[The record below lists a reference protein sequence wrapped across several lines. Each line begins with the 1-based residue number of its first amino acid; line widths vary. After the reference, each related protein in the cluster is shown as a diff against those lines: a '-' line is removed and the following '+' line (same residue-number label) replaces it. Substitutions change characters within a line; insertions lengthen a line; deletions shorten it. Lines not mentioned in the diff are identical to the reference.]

1 VEANQNLVGENNREL
16 GLFLH
21 IVYKIEERR
30 HQSGMTLIELL
41 IVVAIVGILAGVG
54 IPMYI
59 GYIDSAKADEA
70 KNNLRSI
77 RLMQENYRSDNNVY
91 YGPVG
96 CGANSFSL
104 LNTNLFEG
112 RSELKGDNWQYC
124 ITAAN
129 ATTFQAQAKDKPGSG
144 TDLYGIDQNNRT
156 MSQVYGQP
164 SCTWGSCW

>member
-1 VEANQNLVGENNREL
+1 MRLNRL
-16 GLFLH
+16 D
-21 IVYKIEERR
+21 
-30 HQSGMTLIELL
+30 QSGMTLIELL
-41 IVVAIVGILAGVG
+41 IVVAIVGILAAVGV
-54 IPMYI
+54 PMYI

-77 RLMQENYRSDNNVY
+77 RLMQENYRSDNNAY

-96 CGANSFSL
+96 CTTNSFTL

-129 ATTFQAQAKDKPGSG
+129 ATTFQAQAKDNSGSG
-144 TDLYGIDQNNRT
+144 TDEYGIDQNNRT
-156 MSQVYGQP
+156 MSKNVYGQP
-164 SCTWGSCW
+164 NCTWGSCW

>member
-1 VEANQNLVGENNREL
+1 
-16 GLFLH
+16 
-21 IVYKIEERR
+21 
-30 HQSGMTLIELL
+30 MTLIELL
-41 IVVAIVGILAGVG
+41 IVVAIVGILAAVGV
-54 IPMYI
+54 PMYM

-91 YGPVG
+91 YGPVS
-96 CGANSFSL
+96 CSASSFSL

>member
-1 VEANQNLVGENNREL
+1 
-16 GLFLH
+16 
-21 IVYKIEERR
+21 
-30 HQSGMTLIELL
+30 MTLIELL

-124 ITAAN
+124 ITVAN
-129 ATTFQAQAKDKPGSG
+129 ATTFQAQARDKPGSG

-156 MSQVYGQP
+156 MSKVYGQP
-164 SCTWGSCW
+164 DCAWGSCW